1 MTFYPNFQTW
11 NIPVSNSTIC
21 DSDLI
26 NSFVPVGRD
35 LLHDELRHLPGV
47 APGRAD
53 KTPEAAAVFQQ
64 HAAAFSQ
71 HLVKSRKISLST

>member
-1 MTFYPNFQTW
+1 MTSYPNFQTR
-11 NIPVSNSTIC
+11 NIPVSSSTIC

-26 NSFVPVGRD
+26 SSFVPVGRD
-35 LLHDELRHLPGV
+35 LLHDELHHLPGV

-53 KTPEAAAVFQQ
+53 KSPEAAAVFQQ

-71 HLVKSRKISLST
+71 HLVKSHKLS